1 MSSSSPQ
8 PVFGPQP
15 APAPPTRPSG
25 RAPDTP
31 KQFPCQRCIDVGR
44 EDRCTPAFSTR
55 SLKCKRCYDQGL
67 SPCKVSDTPRG
78 NPPASSSSIRGGQP
92 WLESD
97 RRLAVIKKK
106 VDRLAA
112 MISHI
117 TDPQLK
123 GMLTESVN
131 DVIGSFPTQ

>member
-1 MSSSSPQ
+1 
-8 PVFGPQP
+8 
-15 APAPPTRPSG
+15 
-25 RAPDTP
+25 
-31 KQFPCQRCIDVGR
+31 
-44 EDRCTPAFSTR
+44 
-55 SLKCKRCYDQGL
+55 
-67 SPCKVSDTPRG
+67 VSDTPRG